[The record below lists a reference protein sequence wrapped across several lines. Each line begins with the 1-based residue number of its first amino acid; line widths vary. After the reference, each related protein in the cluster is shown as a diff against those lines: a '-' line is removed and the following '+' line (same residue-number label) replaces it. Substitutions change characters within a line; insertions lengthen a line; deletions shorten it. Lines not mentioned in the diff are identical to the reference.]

1 MESNGKIVICDMEAG
16 VGPVVRAGH
25 ADTVLVVAEPMAK
38 SIEVARRAAE
48 VASGDAR
55 VIVIANRLTGEAD
68 LEAIRSVLGDY
79 EYVAVPD
86 EPAIAGADRDGLAP
100 IDADPDSAGV
110 RALVELA
117 DRLGREASAVA

>member
-25 ADTVLVVAEPMAK
+25 ADLVLVVAEPMAK

-55 VIVIANRLTGEAD
+55 VIVIANRLQRPGD

-86 EPAIAGADRDGLAP
+86 EPGIARADRDGVAP
-100 IDADPDSAGV
+100 IDAEPESPGV
-110 RALVELA
+110 RALVDLA
-117 DRLGREASAVA
+117 DRLGNEAAAVA